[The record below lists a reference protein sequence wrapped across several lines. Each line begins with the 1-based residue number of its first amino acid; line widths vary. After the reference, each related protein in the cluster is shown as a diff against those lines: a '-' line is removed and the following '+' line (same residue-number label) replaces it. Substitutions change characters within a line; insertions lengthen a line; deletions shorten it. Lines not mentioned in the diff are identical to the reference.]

1 MQDDGHVGS
10 NKDKDRVR
18 RHHWIPKY
26 EVEFGLQIVERH
38 PHTGEVILA
47 VCGLCKSFGR
57 EVREKDDDP
66 VSPTSTNQRKR
77 RRGLTTTKYFRSFR
91 VDNIRSH
98 LSGAHPVRWH
108 EYQVLAK
115 NEEMRRNFLAQAPSM
130 GALSL
135 MSSLP
140 MNMLGMGPGMEE
152 TSDLDGTDP
161 TALGMVPPS
170 ARTPPPAKRPT
181 PTPVA
186 VGTVNGMMLNNPHG
200 KRPPPLDPKT
210 IELQK
215 YQLDWERLEFER
227 MRFQKELQM
236 KDLEEKQLERKLRH
250 EKEMREKDRELELE
264 KAKIEQDK
272 FNKLVDILRAT
283 LGSAAAQAAA
293 TAIV

>member
-1 MQDDGHVGS
+1 MQHEEAIV

-47 VCGLCKSFGR
+47 VCGLCKAFGR
-57 EVREKDDDP
+57 EVRDVKDDEP
-66 VSPTSTNQRKR
+66 ASPSGTTQRKR

-115 NEEMRRNFLAQAPSM
+115 NEELRRSYLAQTPTLGS
-130 GALSL
+130 LSL
-135 MSSLP
+135 MSALP
-140 MNMLGMGPGMEE
+140 INMMTSGIEEATELGDP
-152 TSDLDGTDP
+152 TDP
-161 TALGMVPPS
+161 MAMVPPS
-170 ARTPPPAKRPT
+170 RTPPSQMKRS
-181 PTPVA
+181 A
-186 VGTVNGMMLNNPHG
+186 VGNGTTNPT
-200 KRPPPLDPKT
+200 KRPPTLDPKSVE
-210 IELQK
+210 IQR
-215 YQLDWERLEFER
+215 YQLEWERLEFER
-227 MRFQKELQM
+227 MRFQKEMQW
-236 KDLEEKQLERKLRH
+236 KELEEKQLERKLRH

-272 FNKLVDILRAT
+272 FNKLVEILRTT
-283 LGSAAAQAAA
+283 LGNNAAQDTA